1 MAVESGAMISL
12 TSAGDEKL
20 VTGDNNKARES
31 RGRNW
36 GDDEVYELIAVW
48 SDDTIQCELEGSQRN
63 QHVYK
68 KISEH
73 LSKQGFRRTWDQ
85 CREKIRKQY
94 KDIVDIHGETG
105 RGRKKFKFF
114 EELDS
119 VLGSRPATKP
129 GIVVSSEA
137 GIECEND
144 EDQEDFQE
152 PPSNNSEGHSADQ
165 HILPVHTTT
174 VSLISCNVVLC
185 TFFL

>member
-1 MAVESGAMISL
+1 MAVQSGAM
-12 TSAGDEKL
+12 TSASVDEKL
-20 VTGDNNKARES
+20 VLAVTDDHNKARES

-73 LSKQGFRRTWDQ
+73 LSNKGFRRTWDQ
-85 CREKIRKQY
+85 CREKIKKLRKQY

-129 GIVVSSEA
+129 QIVVSSEA
-137 GIECEND
+137 GIECEDD

-152 PPSNNSEGHSADQ
+152 SPCNNSEGHSAGQ
-165 HILPVHTTT
+165 HILPVHTT
-174 VSLISCNVVLC
+174 
-185 TFFL
+185 